1 MSENEDIKM
10 NKTDILCDR
19 DNVSKS
25 LFDLSFIKKLS
36 LLEDAVKG
44 E

>member
-1 MSENEDIKM
+1 MSENGDIKS
-10 NKTDILCDR
+10 NKKDMLCGR
-19 DNVSKS
+19 DHVSKS